1 MEYTNATDEELFNY
15 LKTLP
20 EFDSLP
26 LPKSWYDKFNLKMKK
41 PENFKENLE
50 SNYAM
55 NCLMTGNYVNNT
67 IENIPEPKDYVF
79 PEVKVDEVPLE
90 VITKDSSI
98 TQESTS

>member
-1 MEYTNATDEELFNY
+1 MTDYTSYTDEELYEY

-20 EFDSLP
+20 EFESLP
-26 LPKSWYDKFNLKMKK
+26 LPKSWHDKFNIKMKQ

-55 NCLMTGNYVNNT
+55 NCLMKGNYINDT

-79 PEVKVDEVPLE
+79 PEVKADVVPLE
-90 VITKDSSI
+90 VVTKDCSS
-98 TQESTS
+98 STTPE